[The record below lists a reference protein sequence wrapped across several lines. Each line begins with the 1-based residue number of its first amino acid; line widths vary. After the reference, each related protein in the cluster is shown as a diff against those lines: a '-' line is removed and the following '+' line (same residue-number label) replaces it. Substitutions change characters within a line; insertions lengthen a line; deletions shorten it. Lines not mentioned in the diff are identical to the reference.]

1 MLIINDIINF
11 SYLRLQEIL
20 KALNSRI
27 IVQIREAK
35 YRPVIKYISQDWIIK
50 LWNIG
55 IVLVKGA
62 IIKGILAR
70 REVPSVSITLIFDFE
85 RISPDKCKKIDMKIQ
100 FERFSIRY
108 TQKGE
113 SFAKSIFSRP
123 LK

>member
-1 MLIINDIINF
+1 MQTSDRSMLIINDIINF

-62 IIKGILAR
+62 IIKGILAG
-70 REVPSVSITLIFDFE
+70 REVPSVSITLIL
-85 RISPDKCKKIDMKIQ
+85 ISK
-100 FERFSIRY
+100 ESIRINV
-108 TQKGE
+108 KDRN
-113 SFAKSIFSRP
+113 KNPI
-123 LK
+123 